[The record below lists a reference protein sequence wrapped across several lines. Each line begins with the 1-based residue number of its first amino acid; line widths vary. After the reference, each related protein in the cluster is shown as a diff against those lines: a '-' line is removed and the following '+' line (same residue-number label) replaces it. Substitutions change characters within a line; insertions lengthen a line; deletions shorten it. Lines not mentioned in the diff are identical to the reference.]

1 MITIWKTPIVAT
13 VEQVLKDLKL
23 QLYGAGLLKEIK
35 NTGSDLMCTCP
46 FHANGK
52 EHNPSCGVLLQQ
64 KVTKDKTYEAGTVHC
79 YTCGYT
85 ADLPQFVADLLGLSS
100 PVEGFKWLV
109 NQYNY
114 QTEERELPDLDMYRG
129 STAKSSV
136 LEESLVKQYT
146 QNLLQSEEACRYLH
160 KRRIANWVLE
170 AYELGFDPED
180 KTVLFPVRGM
190 DGKVIFYK
198 GRSIAG
204 KHFYNAKEVDKTSVV
219 FGLWEILNGSFSW
232 GTADQIE
239 EVWITESEIDALS
252 LISYMLLDYIRSGKI
267 GLAVLDSA
275 PFIIPKAVQEKGLDE
290 KSYGGNSALM
300 KAFCDKAVPLCKKV
314 ECTFLLIN
322 QLRENI
328 GNPYKPFKIPC
339 GTAIAH
345 ACSQILWFT
354 KGSLLD
360 EKYKEVSSGYANPSG
375 NLVSVKVEKN
385 KVTKNDRRL
394 QTYTLNYS
402 TGVDEIKDTLDLAI
416 MLGIISQ
423 AGAWFKAIL
432 KDGKEQ
438 KMQGFNGVQEFYY
451 NDLEE
456 LEYLRKQV
464 YEAGM
469 V

>member
-1 MITIWKTPIVAT
+1 MAEIDNLIAEVNKKYKTDIIRKAS
-13 VEQVLKDLKL
+13 DLKGIEFIPYTSPMMNYL
-23 QLYGAGLLKEIK
+23 TRG
-35 NTGSDLMCTCP
+35 
-46 FHANGK
+46 
-52 EHNPSCGVLLQQ
+52 GVPVGRIIEL
-64 KVTKDKTYEAGTVHC
+64 VG
-79 YTCGYT
+79 
-85 ADLPQFVADLLGLSS
+85 LPQSGKTTTALDIISNFQKKYTDKYCVYLDAENTIDKEWGETLGVDWS
-100 PVEGFKWLV
+100 
-109 NQYNY
+109 
-114 QTEERELPDLDMYRG
+114 
-129 STAKSSV
+129 
-136 LEESLVKQYT
+136 
-146 QNLLQSEEACRYLH
+146 
-160 KRRIANWVLE
+160 
-170 AYELGFDPED
+170 
-180 KTVLFPVRGM
+180 
-190 DGKVIFYK
+190 KVIL
-198 GRSIAG
+198 I
-204 KHFYNAKEVDKTSVV
+204 
-219 FGLWEILNGSFSW
+219 
-232 GTADQIE
+232 QP
-239 EVWITESEIDALS
+239 ESEYGEELLD
-252 LISYMLLDYIRSGKI
+252 MLLDYIRSGKI

-300 KAFCDKAVPLCKKV
+300 KAFCDKAVPLCKKT
-314 ECTFLLIN
+314 ECTFLMIN

-423 AGAWFKAIL
+423 AGAWYKATL

-469 V
+469 A

>member
-1 MITIWKTPIVAT
+1 MAEIDNLIAEVNKKYKTDIIRKAS
-13 VEQVLKDLKL
+13 DLKGIEFIPYTSPMMNYLTRGGVPVGRIIELVGLPQSGKTTTALDIISNL
-23 QLYGAGLLKEIK
+23 QKKY
-35 NTGSDLMCTCP
+35 
-46 FHANGK
+46 
-52 EHNPSCGVLLQQ
+52 
-64 KVTKDKTYEAGTVHC
+64 KDKYCVYLDAENTIDKEWGET
-79 YTCGYT
+79 
-85 ADLPQFVADLLGLSS
+85 LGVDWS
-100 PVEGFKWLV
+100 
-109 NQYNY
+109 
-114 QTEERELPDLDMYRG
+114 
-129 STAKSSV
+129 
-136 LEESLVKQYT
+136 
-146 QNLLQSEEACRYLH
+146 
-160 KRRIANWVLE
+160 
-170 AYELGFDPED
+170 
-180 KTVLFPVRGM
+180 
-190 DGKVIFYK
+190 KVIL
-198 GRSIAG
+198 I
-204 KHFYNAKEVDKTSVV
+204 
-219 FGLWEILNGSFSW
+219 
-232 GTADQIE
+232 QP
-239 EVWITESEIDALS
+239 ESEYGEELLD
-252 LISYMLLDYIRSGKI
+252 MLLDYIRSGKV

-300 KAFCDKAVPLCKKV
+300 KAFCDKAVPLCKKT
-314 ECTFLLIN
+314 ECTFLMIN

-423 AGAWFKAIL
+423 AGAWYKATL

-469 V
+469 A

>member
-1 MITIWKTPIVAT
+1 MAEIDNLIAEVNKKYKTDIIRKAS
-13 VEQVLKDLKL
+13 DLKGIEFIPYTSPMMNYL
-23 QLYGAGLLKEIK
+23 TRG
-35 NTGSDLMCTCP
+35 
-46 FHANGK
+46 
-52 EHNPSCGVLLQQ
+52 GVPVGRIIEL
-64 KVTKDKTYEAGTVHC
+64 VG
-79 YTCGYT
+79 
-85 ADLPQFVADLLGLSS
+85 LPQSGKTTTALDIISNFQKKYTDKYCVYLDAENTIDKEWGETLGVDWS
-100 PVEGFKWLV
+100 
-109 NQYNY
+109 
-114 QTEERELPDLDMYRG
+114 
-129 STAKSSV
+129 
-136 LEESLVKQYT
+136 
-146 QNLLQSEEACRYLH
+146 
-160 KRRIANWVLE
+160 
-170 AYELGFDPED
+170 
-180 KTVLFPVRGM
+180 
-190 DGKVIFYK
+190 KVIL
-198 GRSIAG
+198 I
-204 KHFYNAKEVDKTSVV
+204 
-219 FGLWEILNGSFSW
+219 
-232 GTADQIE
+232 QP
-239 EVWITESEIDALS
+239 ESEYGEELLD
-252 LISYMLLDYIRSGKI
+252 MLLDYIRFGKI

-300 KAFCDKAVPLCKKV
+300 KAFCDKAVPLCKKT
-314 ECTFLLIN
+314 ECTFLMIN

-423 AGAWFKAIL
+423 AGAWFKATL

-456 LEYLRKQV
+456 LEHLRKQV

-469 V
+469 A

>member
-1 MITIWKTPIVAT
+1 MAEIDNLIAEVNKKYKTDIIRKAS
-13 VEQVLKDLKL
+13 DLKGIEFIPYTSPMMNYL
-23 QLYGAGLLKEIK
+23 TRG
-35 NTGSDLMCTCP
+35 
-46 FHANGK
+46 
-52 EHNPSCGVLLQQ
+52 GVPVGRIIEL
-64 KVTKDKTYEAGTVHC
+64 VG
-79 YTCGYT
+79 
-85 ADLPQFVADLLGLSS
+85 LPQSGKTTTALDIISNFQKKYTDKYCVYLDAENTIDKEWGETLGVDWS
-100 PVEGFKWLV
+100 
-109 NQYNY
+109 
-114 QTEERELPDLDMYRG
+114 
-129 STAKSSV
+129 
-136 LEESLVKQYT
+136 
-146 QNLLQSEEACRYLH
+146 
-160 KRRIANWVLE
+160 
-170 AYELGFDPED
+170 
-180 KTVLFPVRGM
+180 
-190 DGKVIFYK
+190 KVIL
-198 GRSIAG
+198 I
-204 KHFYNAKEVDKTSVV
+204 
-219 FGLWEILNGSFSW
+219 
-232 GTADQIE
+232 QP
-239 EVWITESEIDALS
+239 ESEYGEELLD
-252 LISYMLLDYIRSGKI
+252 MLLDYIRSGKI

-300 KAFCDKAVPLCKKV
+300 KSFCDKAVPLCKKV

-423 AGAWFKAIL
+423 AGAWFKVIL

>member
-1 MITIWKTPIVAT
+1 MAEIDNLIAEVNKKYKTDIIRKAS
-13 VEQVLKDLKL
+13 DLKGIEFIPYTSPMMNYL
-23 QLYGAGLLKEIK
+23 TRG
-35 NTGSDLMCTCP
+35 
-46 FHANGK
+46 
-52 EHNPSCGVLLQQ
+52 GVPVGRIIEL
-64 KVTKDKTYEAGTVHC
+64 VG
-79 YTCGYT
+79 
-85 ADLPQFVADLLGLSS
+85 LPQSGKTTTALDIISNFQKKYTDKYCVYLDAENTIDKEWGETLGVDWS
-100 PVEGFKWLV
+100 
-109 NQYNY
+109 
-114 QTEERELPDLDMYRG
+114 
-129 STAKSSV
+129 
-136 LEESLVKQYT
+136 
-146 QNLLQSEEACRYLH
+146 
-160 KRRIANWVLE
+160 
-170 AYELGFDPED
+170 
-180 KTVLFPVRGM
+180 
-190 DGKVIFYK
+190 KVIL
-198 GRSIAG
+198 I
-204 KHFYNAKEVDKTSVV
+204 
-219 FGLWEILNGSFSW
+219 
-232 GTADQIE
+232 QP
-239 EVWITESEIDALS
+239 ESEYGEELLD
-252 LISYMLLDYIRSGKI
+252 MLLDYIRSGKV

-300 KAFCDKAVPLCKKV
+300 KAFCDKAVPLCKKT
-314 ECTFLLIN
+314 ECTFLMIN

-328 GNPYKPFKIPC
+328 GNPYKSFKIPC

-423 AGAWFKAIL
+423 AGAWYKATL

>member
-1 MITIWKTPIVAT
+1 MAEIDNLIAEVNKKYKTDIIRKAS
-13 VEQVLKDLKL
+13 DLKGIEFIPYTSPMMNYL
-23 QLYGAGLLKEIK
+23 TRG
-35 NTGSDLMCTCP
+35 
-46 FHANGK
+46 
-52 EHNPSCGVLLQQ
+52 GVPVGRIIEL
-64 KVTKDKTYEAGTVHC
+64 VG
-79 YTCGYT
+79 
-85 ADLPQFVADLLGLSS
+85 LPQSGKTTTA
-100 PVEGFKWLV
+100 
-109 NQYNY
+109 
-114 QTEERELPDLDMYRG
+114 LDIISNFQKKYTDKYCVYLDAENTIDKEWG
-129 STAKSSV
+129 ET
-136 LEESLVKQYT
+136 LEVDWS
-146 QNLLQSEEACRYLH
+146 
-160 KRRIANWVLE
+160 
-170 AYELGFDPED
+170 
-180 KTVLFPVRGM
+180 
-190 DGKVIFYK
+190 KVIL
-198 GRSIAG
+198 I
-204 KHFYNAKEVDKTSVV
+204 
-219 FGLWEILNGSFSW
+219 
-232 GTADQIE
+232 QP
-239 EVWITESEIDALS
+239 ESEYGEELLD
-252 LISYMLLDYIRSGKI
+252 MLLDYIRSGKI

-300 KAFCDKAVPLCKKV
+300 KAFCDKAVPLCKKT
-314 ECTFLLIN
+314 ECTFLMIN

-469 V
+469 A

>member
-1 MITIWKTPIVAT
+1 MAEIDNLIAEVNKKYKTDIIRKAS
-13 VEQVLKDLKL
+13 DLKGIEFIPYTSPMMNYL
-23 QLYGAGLLKEIK
+23 TRG
-35 NTGSDLMCTCP
+35 
-46 FHANGK
+46 
-52 EHNPSCGVLLQQ
+52 GVPVGRIIEL
-64 KVTKDKTYEAGTVHC
+64 VG
-79 YTCGYT
+79 
-85 ADLPQFVADLLGLSS
+85 LPQSGKTTTALDIISNFQKKYTDKYCVYLDAENTIDKEWGETLGVDWS
-100 PVEGFKWLV
+100 
-109 NQYNY
+109 
-114 QTEERELPDLDMYRG
+114 
-129 STAKSSV
+129 
-136 LEESLVKQYT
+136 
-146 QNLLQSEEACRYLH
+146 
-160 KRRIANWVLE
+160 
-170 AYELGFDPED
+170 
-180 KTVLFPVRGM
+180 
-190 DGKVIFYK
+190 KVIL
-198 GRSIAG
+198 I
-204 KHFYNAKEVDKTSVV
+204 
-219 FGLWEILNGSFSW
+219 
-232 GTADQIE
+232 QP
-239 EVWITESEIDALS
+239 ESEYGEELLD
-252 LISYMLLDYIRSGKI
+252 MLLDYIRSCKV

-300 KAFCDKAVPLCKKV
+300 KAFCDKAVPLCKKT
-314 ECTFLLIN
+314 ECTFLMIN

-423 AGAWFKAIL
+423 AGAWFKATL

>member
-1 MITIWKTPIVAT
+1 MAEIDNLIAEVNKKYKTDIIRKAS
-13 VEQVLKDLKL
+13 DLKGIEFIPYTSPMMNYL
-23 QLYGAGLLKEIK
+23 TRG
-35 NTGSDLMCTCP
+35 
-46 FHANGK
+46 
-52 EHNPSCGVLLQQ
+52 GVPVGRIIEL
-64 KVTKDKTYEAGTVHC
+64 VG
-79 YTCGYT
+79 
-85 ADLPQFVADLLGLSS
+85 LPQSGKTTTALDIISNFQKKYTDKYCVYLDAENTIDKEWGETLGVDWS
-100 PVEGFKWLV
+100 
-109 NQYNY
+109 
-114 QTEERELPDLDMYRG
+114 
-129 STAKSSV
+129 
-136 LEESLVKQYT
+136 
-146 QNLLQSEEACRYLH
+146 
-160 KRRIANWVLE
+160 
-170 AYELGFDPED
+170 
-180 KTVLFPVRGM
+180 
-190 DGKVIFYK
+190 KVIL
-198 GRSIAG
+198 I
-204 KHFYNAKEVDKTSVV
+204 
-219 FGLWEILNGSFSW
+219 
-232 GTADQIE
+232 QP
-239 EVWITESEIDALS
+239 ESEYGEELLD
-252 LISYMLLDYIRSGKI
+252 MLLDYIRSGKI

-300 KAFCDKAVPLCKKV
+300 KSFCDKAVPLCKKV

-423 AGAWFKAIL
+423 AGAWFKATL
-432 KDGKEQ
+432 KGGKEQ

-464 YEAGM
+464 YEAWM
-469 V
+469 A

>member
-1 MITIWKTPIVAT
+1 MAEIDNLIAEVNKKYKTDIIRKAS
-13 VEQVLKDLKL
+13 DLKGIEFIPYTSPMMNYL
-23 QLYGAGLLKEIK
+23 TRG
-35 NTGSDLMCTCP
+35 
-46 FHANGK
+46 
-52 EHNPSCGVLLQQ
+52 GVPVGRIIEL
-64 KVTKDKTYEAGTVHC
+64 VG
-79 YTCGYT
+79 
-85 ADLPQFVADLLGLSS
+85 LPQSGKTTTALDIISNFQKKYTDKYCVYLDAENTIDKEWGETLGVDWS
-100 PVEGFKWLV
+100 
-109 NQYNY
+109 
-114 QTEERELPDLDMYRG
+114 
-129 STAKSSV
+129 
-136 LEESLVKQYT
+136 
-146 QNLLQSEEACRYLH
+146 
-160 KRRIANWVLE
+160 
-170 AYELGFDPED
+170 
-180 KTVLFPVRGM
+180 
-190 DGKVIFYK
+190 KVIL
-198 GRSIAG
+198 I
-204 KHFYNAKEVDKTSVV
+204 
-219 FGLWEILNGSFSW
+219 
-232 GTADQIE
+232 QP
-239 EVWITESEIDALS
+239 ESEYGEELLD
-252 LISYMLLDYIRSGKI
+252 MLLDYIRSGKV

-300 KAFCDKAVPLCKKV
+300 KAFCDKAVPLCKKT
-314 ECTFLLIN
+314 ECTFLMIN

-375 NLVSVKVEKN
+375 HLVSVKVEKN

-423 AGAWFKAIL
+423 AGAWYKATL

-469 V
+469 A

>member
-1 MITIWKTPIVAT
+1 MAEIDNLIAEVNKKYKTDIIRKAS
-13 VEQVLKDLKL
+13 DLKGIEFIPYTSPMMNYL
-23 QLYGAGLLKEIK
+23 TRG
-35 NTGSDLMCTCP
+35 
-46 FHANGK
+46 
-52 EHNPSCGVLLQQ
+52 GVPVGRIIEL
-64 KVTKDKTYEAGTVHC
+64 VG
-79 YTCGYT
+79 
-85 ADLPQFVADLLGLSS
+85 LPQSGKTTTALDIISNFQKKYTDKYCVYLDAENTIDKEWGETLGVDWS
-100 PVEGFKWLV
+100 
-109 NQYNY
+109 
-114 QTEERELPDLDMYRG
+114 
-129 STAKSSV
+129 
-136 LEESLVKQYT
+136 
-146 QNLLQSEEACRYLH
+146 
-160 KRRIANWVLE
+160 
-170 AYELGFDPED
+170 
-180 KTVLFPVRGM
+180 
-190 DGKVIFYK
+190 KVIL
-198 GRSIAG
+198 I
-204 KHFYNAKEVDKTSVV
+204 
-219 FGLWEILNGSFSW
+219 
-232 GTADQIE
+232 QP
-239 EVWITESEIDALS
+239 ESEYGEELLD
-252 LISYMLLDYIRSGKI
+252 MLLDYIRSGKV

-300 KAFCDKAVPLCKKV
+300 KAFCDKAVPLCKKT
-314 ECTFLLIN
+314 ECTFLMIN

-339 GTAIAH
+339 GTAIAR

>member
-1 MITIWKTPIVAT
+1 MAEIDNLIAEVNKKYKTDIIRKAS
-13 VEQVLKDLKL
+13 DLKGIEFIPYTSPMMNYL
-23 QLYGAGLLKEIK
+23 TRG
-35 NTGSDLMCTCP
+35 
-46 FHANGK
+46 
-52 EHNPSCGVLLQQ
+52 GVPVGRIIEL
-64 KVTKDKTYEAGTVHC
+64 VG
-79 YTCGYT
+79 
-85 ADLPQFVADLLGLSS
+85 LPQSGKTTTALDIISNFQKKYTDKYCVYLDAENTIDKEWGETLGVDWS
-100 PVEGFKWLV
+100 
-109 NQYNY
+109 
-114 QTEERELPDLDMYRG
+114 
-129 STAKSSV
+129 
-136 LEESLVKQYT
+136 
-146 QNLLQSEEACRYLH
+146 
-160 KRRIANWVLE
+160 
-170 AYELGFDPED
+170 
-180 KTVLFPVRGM
+180 
-190 DGKVIFYK
+190 KVIL
-198 GRSIAG
+198 I
-204 KHFYNAKEVDKTSVV
+204 
-219 FGLWEILNGSFSW
+219 
-232 GTADQIE
+232 QP
-239 EVWITESEIDALS
+239 ESEYGEELLD
-252 LISYMLLDYIRSGKI
+252 MLLDYIRSGKV

-300 KAFCDKAVPLCKKV
+300 KAFCDKAVPLCKKT

-423 AGAWFKAIL
+423 AGAWYKATL

>member
-1 MITIWKTPIVAT
+1 MAEIDNLIAEVNKKYKTDIIRKAS
-13 VEQVLKDLKL
+13 DLKGIEFIPYTSPMMNYL
-23 QLYGAGLLKEIK
+23 TRG
-35 NTGSDLMCTCP
+35 
-46 FHANGK
+46 
-52 EHNPSCGVLLQQ
+52 GVPVGRIIEL
-64 KVTKDKTYEAGTVHC
+64 VG
-79 YTCGYT
+79 
-85 ADLPQFVADLLGLSS
+85 LPQSGKTTTALDIISNFQKKYTDKYCVYLDAENTIDKEWGETLGVDWS
-100 PVEGFKWLV
+100 
-109 NQYNY
+109 
-114 QTEERELPDLDMYRG
+114 
-129 STAKSSV
+129 
-136 LEESLVKQYT
+136 
-146 QNLLQSEEACRYLH
+146 
-160 KRRIANWVLE
+160 
-170 AYELGFDPED
+170 
-180 KTVLFPVRGM
+180 
-190 DGKVIFYK
+190 KVIL
-198 GRSIAG
+198 I
-204 KHFYNAKEVDKTSVV
+204 
-219 FGLWEILNGSFSW
+219 
-232 GTADQIE
+232 QP
-239 EVWITESEIDALS
+239 ESEYGEELLD
-252 LISYMLLDYIRSGKI
+252 MLLDYIRSGKV

-300 KAFCDKAVPLCKKV
+300 KAFCDKAVPICKKT
-314 ECTFLLIN
+314 ECTFLMIN

-423 AGAWFKAIL
+423 AGAWYKATL

>member
-1 MITIWKTPIVAT
+1 MAEIDNLIAEVNKKYKTDIIRKAS
-13 VEQVLKDLKL
+13 DLKGIEFIPYTSPMMNYL
-23 QLYGAGLLKEIK
+23 TRG
-35 NTGSDLMCTCP
+35 
-46 FHANGK
+46 
-52 EHNPSCGVLLQQ
+52 GVPVGRIIEL
-64 KVTKDKTYEAGTVHC
+64 VG
-79 YTCGYT
+79 
-85 ADLPQFVADLLGLSS
+85 LPQSGKTTTALDIISNFQKKYTDKYCVYLDAENTIDKEWGETLGVDWS
-100 PVEGFKWLV
+100 
-109 NQYNY
+109 
-114 QTEERELPDLDMYRG
+114 
-129 STAKSSV
+129 
-136 LEESLVKQYT
+136 
-146 QNLLQSEEACRYLH
+146 
-160 KRRIANWVLE
+160 
-170 AYELGFDPED
+170 
-180 KTVLFPVRGM
+180 
-190 DGKVIFYK
+190 KVIL
-198 GRSIAG
+198 I
-204 KHFYNAKEVDKTSVV
+204 
-219 FGLWEILNGSFSW
+219 
-232 GTADQIE
+232 QP
-239 EVWITESEIDALS
+239 ESEYGEELLD
-252 LISYMLLDYIRSGKI
+252 MLLDYIRSGKV

-300 KAFCDKAVPLCKKV
+300 KSFCDKAVPLCKKV

-469 V
+469 A

>member
-1 MITIWKTPIVAT
+1 MAEIDNLIAEVNKKYKTDIIRKAS
-13 VEQVLKDLKL
+13 DLKGIEFIPYTSPMMNYL
-23 QLYGAGLLKEIK
+23 TRG
-35 NTGSDLMCTCP
+35 
-46 FHANGK
+46 
-52 EHNPSCGVLLQQ
+52 GVPVGRIIEL
-64 KVTKDKTYEAGTVHC
+64 VG
-79 YTCGYT
+79 
-85 ADLPQFVADLLGLSS
+85 LPQSGKTTTALDIISNFQKKYTDKYCVYLDAENTIDKEWGETLGVDWS
-100 PVEGFKWLV
+100 
-109 NQYNY
+109 
-114 QTEERELPDLDMYRG
+114 
-129 STAKSSV
+129 
-136 LEESLVKQYT
+136 
-146 QNLLQSEEACRYLH
+146 
-160 KRRIANWVLE
+160 
-170 AYELGFDPED
+170 
-180 KTVLFPVRGM
+180 
-190 DGKVIFYK
+190 KVIL
-198 GRSIAG
+198 I
-204 KHFYNAKEVDKTSVV
+204 
-219 FGLWEILNGSFSW
+219 
-232 GTADQIE
+232 QP
-239 EVWITESEIDALS
+239 ESEYGEELLD
-252 LISYMLLDYIRSGKI
+252 MLLDYIRSGKV

-275 PFIIPKAVQEKGLDE
+275 PFIITKAVQEKGLDE

-300 KAFCDKAVPLCKKV
+300 KAFCDKAVPLCKKT
-314 ECTFLLIN
+314 ECTFLMIN

-423 AGAWFKAIL
+423 AGAWYKATL

>member
-1 MITIWKTPIVAT
+1 MAEIDNLIAEVNKKYKTDIIRKAS
-13 VEQVLKDLKL
+13 DLKGIEFIPYTSPMMNYL
-23 QLYGAGLLKEIK
+23 TRG
-35 NTGSDLMCTCP
+35 
-46 FHANGK
+46 
-52 EHNPSCGVLLQQ
+52 GVPVGRIIEL
-64 KVTKDKTYEAGTVHC
+64 VG
-79 YTCGYT
+79 
-85 ADLPQFVADLLGLSS
+85 LPQSGKTTTALDIISNFQKKYTDKYCVYLDAENTIDKEWGETLGVDWS
-100 PVEGFKWLV
+100 
-109 NQYNY
+109 
-114 QTEERELPDLDMYRG
+114 
-129 STAKSSV
+129 
-136 LEESLVKQYT
+136 
-146 QNLLQSEEACRYLH
+146 
-160 KRRIANWVLE
+160 
-170 AYELGFDPED
+170 
-180 KTVLFPVRGM
+180 
-190 DGKVIFYK
+190 KVIL
-198 GRSIAG
+198 I
-204 KHFYNAKEVDKTSVV
+204 
-219 FGLWEILNGSFSW
+219 
-232 GTADQIE
+232 QP
-239 EVWITESEIDALS
+239 ESEYGERLLD
-252 LISYMLLDYIRSGKI
+252 MLLDYIRSGKV

-300 KAFCDKAVPLCKKV
+300 KAFCDKAVPLCKKT
-314 ECTFLLIN
+314 ECTFLMIN

-423 AGAWFKAIL
+423 AGAWYKATL

>member
-1 MITIWKTPIVAT
+1 MAEIDNLIAEVNKKYKTDIIRKAS
-13 VEQVLKDLKL
+13 DLKGIEFIPYTSPMMNYL
-23 QLYGAGLLKEIK
+23 TRG
-35 NTGSDLMCTCP
+35 
-46 FHANGK
+46 
-52 EHNPSCGVLLQQ
+52 GVPVGRIIEL
-64 KVTKDKTYEAGTVHC
+64 VG
-79 YTCGYT
+79 
-85 ADLPQFVADLLGLSS
+85 LPQSGKTTTALDIISNFQKKYTDKYCVYLDAENTIDKEWGETLGVDWSKVILIQPES
-100 PVEGFKWLV
+100 EYG
-109 NQYNY
+109 
-114 QTEERELPDLDMYRG
+114 EELLDM
-129 STAKSSV
+129 
-136 LEESLVKQYT
+136 
-146 QNLLQSEEACRYLH
+146 
-160 KRRIANWVLE
+160 I
-170 AYELGFDPED
+170 
-180 KTVLFPVRGM
+180 
-190 DGKVIFYK
+190 
-198 GRSIAG
+198 
-204 KHFYNAKEVDKTSVV
+204 
-219 FGLWEILNGSFSW
+219 
-232 GTADQIE
+232 
-239 EVWITESEIDALS
+239 
-252 LISYMLLDYIRSGKI
+252 LDYIRSGKV

-300 KAFCDKAVPLCKKV
+300 KAFCDKAVPLCKKT
-314 ECTFLLIN
+314 ECTFLMIN

-423 AGAWFKAIL
+423 AGAWYKATL

-456 LEYLRKQV
+456 LEHLRKQV

-469 V
+469 A

>member
-1 MITIWKTPIVAT
+1 MAEIDNLIAEVNKKYKTDIIRKAS
-13 VEQVLKDLKL
+13 DLKGIEFIPYTSPMMNYL
-23 QLYGAGLLKEIK
+23 TRG
-35 NTGSDLMCTCP
+35 
-46 FHANGK
+46 
-52 EHNPSCGVLLQQ
+52 GVPVGRIIEL
-64 KVTKDKTYEAGTVHC
+64 VG
-79 YTCGYT
+79 
-85 ADLPQFVADLLGLSS
+85 LPQSGKTTTALDIISNFQKKYADKYCVYLDAENTIDKEWGETLGVDWS
-100 PVEGFKWLV
+100 
-109 NQYNY
+109 
-114 QTEERELPDLDMYRG
+114 
-129 STAKSSV
+129 
-136 LEESLVKQYT
+136 
-146 QNLLQSEEACRYLH
+146 
-160 KRRIANWVLE
+160 
-170 AYELGFDPED
+170 
-180 KTVLFPVRGM
+180 
-190 DGKVIFYK
+190 KVIL
-198 GRSIAG
+198 I
-204 KHFYNAKEVDKTSVV
+204 
-219 FGLWEILNGSFSW
+219 
-232 GTADQIE
+232 QP
-239 EVWITESEIDALS
+239 ESEYGEELLD
-252 LISYMLLDYIRSGKI
+252 MLLDYIRSGKI

-300 KAFCDKAVPLCKKV
+300 KSFCDKAVPLCKKV

-423 AGAWFKAIL
+423 AGAWYKATL

-469 V
+469 A

>member
-1 MITIWKTPIVAT
+1 MAEIDNLIAEVNKKYKTDIIRKAS
-13 VEQVLKDLKL
+13 DLKGIEFIPYTSPMMNYL
-23 QLYGAGLLKEIK
+23 TRG
-35 NTGSDLMCTCP
+35 
-46 FHANGK
+46 
-52 EHNPSCGVLLQQ
+52 GVPVGRIIEL
-64 KVTKDKTYEAGTVHC
+64 VG
-79 YTCGYT
+79 
-85 ADLPQFVADLLGLSS
+85 LPQSGKTTTALDIISNFQKKYTDKCCVYLDAENTIDKEWGETLGVDWS
-100 PVEGFKWLV
+100 
-109 NQYNY
+109 
-114 QTEERELPDLDMYRG
+114 
-129 STAKSSV
+129 
-136 LEESLVKQYT
+136 
-146 QNLLQSEEACRYLH
+146 
-160 KRRIANWVLE
+160 
-170 AYELGFDPED
+170 
-180 KTVLFPVRGM
+180 
-190 DGKVIFYK
+190 KVIL
-198 GRSIAG
+198 I
-204 KHFYNAKEVDKTSVV
+204 
-219 FGLWEILNGSFSW
+219 
-232 GTADQIE
+232 QP
-239 EVWITESEIDALS
+239 ESEYGEELLD
-252 LISYMLLDYIRSGKI
+252 MLLDYIRSGKI

-300 KAFCDKAVPLCKKV
+300 KSFCDKAVPLCKKV

-423 AGAWFKAIL
+423 AGAWFKATL

-451 NDLEE
+451 NDLDE
-456 LEYLRKQV
+456 LEYLRKKV

-469 V
+469 A

>member
-1 MITIWKTPIVAT
+1 MAEIDNLIAEVNKKYKTDIIRKAS
-13 VEQVLKDLKL
+13 DLKGIEFIPYTSPMMNYL
-23 QLYGAGLLKEIK
+23 TRG
-35 NTGSDLMCTCP
+35 
-46 FHANGK
+46 
-52 EHNPSCGVLLQQ
+52 GVPVGRIIEL
-64 KVTKDKTYEAGTVHC
+64 VG
-79 YTCGYT
+79 
-85 ADLPQFVADLLGLSS
+85 LPQSGKTTTALDIISNFQKNYTDKYCVYLDAENTIDKEWGETLGVDWS
-100 PVEGFKWLV
+100 
-109 NQYNY
+109 
-114 QTEERELPDLDMYRG
+114 
-129 STAKSSV
+129 
-136 LEESLVKQYT
+136 
-146 QNLLQSEEACRYLH
+146 
-160 KRRIANWVLE
+160 
-170 AYELGFDPED
+170 
-180 KTVLFPVRGM
+180 
-190 DGKVIFYK
+190 KVIL
-198 GRSIAG
+198 I
-204 KHFYNAKEVDKTSVV
+204 
-219 FGLWEILNGSFSW
+219 
-232 GTADQIE
+232 QP
-239 EVWITESEIDALS
+239 ESEYGEELLD
-252 LISYMLLDYIRSGKI
+252 MLLDYIRSGKI

-300 KAFCDKAVPLCKKV
+300 KSFCDKAVPLCKKV

-423 AGAWFKAIL
+423 AGAWFKATL

-456 LEYLRKQV
+456 LEYLRKKV

-469 V
+469 A

>member
-1 MITIWKTPIVAT
+1 MAEIDNLIAEVNKKYKTDIIRKAS
-13 VEQVLKDLKL
+13 DLKGIEFIPYTSPMMNYL
-23 QLYGAGLLKEIK
+23 TRG
-35 NTGSDLMCTCP
+35 
-46 FHANGK
+46 
-52 EHNPSCGVLLQQ
+52 GVPVGRIIEL
-64 KVTKDKTYEAGTVHC
+64 VG
-79 YTCGYT
+79 
-85 ADLPQFVADLLGLSS
+85 LPQSGKTTTALDIISNFQKKYTDKYCVYLDAENTIDKEWGETLGVDWS
-100 PVEGFKWLV
+100 
-109 NQYNY
+109 
-114 QTEERELPDLDMYRG
+114 
-129 STAKSSV
+129 
-136 LEESLVKQYT
+136 
-146 QNLLQSEEACRYLH
+146 
-160 KRRIANWVLE
+160 
-170 AYELGFDPED
+170 
-180 KTVLFPVRGM
+180 
-190 DGKVIFYK
+190 KVIL
-198 GRSIAG
+198 I
-204 KHFYNAKEVDKTSVV
+204 
-219 FGLWEILNGSFSW
+219 
-232 GTADQIE
+232 QP
-239 EVWITESEIDALS
+239 ESEYGEELLD
-252 LISYMLLDYIRSGKI
+252 MLLDYIRSGKV

-300 KAFCDKAVPLCKKV
+300 KAFCDKAVPLCKKT
-314 ECTFLLIN
+314 ECTFLMIN

-423 AGAWFKAIL
+423 AGAWYKATL

-469 V
+469 E

>member
-1 MITIWKTPIVAT
+1 MAEIDNLIAEVNKKYKTDIIRKAS
-13 VEQVLKDLKL
+13 DLKGIEFIPYTSPMMNYL
-23 QLYGAGLLKEIK
+23 TRG
-35 NTGSDLMCTCP
+35 
-46 FHANGK
+46 
-52 EHNPSCGVLLQQ
+52 GVPVGRIIEL
-64 KVTKDKTYEAGTVHC
+64 VG
-79 YTCGYT
+79 
-85 ADLPQFVADLLGLSS
+85 LPQSGKTTTALDIISNFQKKYTDKYCVYLDAENTIDKEWGETLGVDWS
-100 PVEGFKWLV
+100 
-109 NQYNY
+109 
-114 QTEERELPDLDMYRG
+114 
-129 STAKSSV
+129 
-136 LEESLVKQYT
+136 
-146 QNLLQSEEACRYLH
+146 
-160 KRRIANWVLE
+160 
-170 AYELGFDPED
+170 
-180 KTVLFPVRGM
+180 
-190 DGKVIFYK
+190 KVIL
-198 GRSIAG
+198 I
-204 KHFYNAKEVDKTSVV
+204 
-219 FGLWEILNGSFSW
+219 
-232 GTADQIE
+232 QP
-239 EVWITESEIDALS
+239 ESEYGEELLD
-252 LISYMLLDYIRSGKI
+252 MLLDYIRSGKI

-300 KAFCDKAVPLCKKV
+300 KSFCDKAVPLCKKV
-314 ECTFLLIN
+314 ECTFLMIN

-328 GNPYKPFKIPC
+328 GNPYKPYKIPC

-423 AGAWFKAIL
+423 AGAWYKATR

-469 V
+469 E